1 MKILY
6 GVQGT
11 GNGHITRA
19 RMMANAFAAKTDR
32 NIDVTFL
39 FSGRPRQDY
48 FDMQCFADCLYRT
61 GLTFVTEAGKIN
73 HLKSALFNNPIGFIR
88 EVSNLDVSPYDL
100 IITDFEPVTA
110 WAGKLSG
117 KTVVGLGHQYAF
129 GHNIP
134 LAGYSLLASLIMRYF
149 APSTLSL
156 GLHWHH
162 FGHSILPPIIDNS
175 HQRSEC
181 QQSIMVY
188 LPFEDQDHVCAL
200 LNSLPDY
207 QFTQYSSALT
217 DQQKGNVAQ
226 RKACHEGFKQ
236 DLAASQAVICNA
248 GFELLSECLNM
259 GLPILAKPVKGQFE
273 QQSNAAALLQLGYGQ
288 AIYSLDREP
297 IARWLGEHK
306 TPPTVRY
313 NDTAAA
319 VVNWLL
325 ASDTALKQHSVEALV
340 RQLWL
345 PVGSTTPQHAV
356 LKSPA

>member
-11 GNGHITRA
+11 GNGHISRA
-19 RMMANAFAAKTDR
+19 RMMAKAFAARTDC
-32 NIDVTFL
+32 DMEVTFL
-39 FSGRPRQDY
+39 FSGRPREEY
-48 FDMQCFADCLYRT
+48 FDMQCFGDCRYRN
-61 GLTFVTEAGKIN
+61 GLSFVTEAGKIN
-73 HLKSALFNNPIGFIR
+73 HLKSALYNNPIGFIR
-88 EVSNLDVSPYDL
+88 EVTQLDVSPYEL

-117 KTVVGLGHQYAF
+117 TTVLGLGHQYAF

-149 APSTLSL
+149 APATVKL

-175 HQRSEC
+175 HQRSDC

-188 LPFEDQDHVCAL
+188 LPFEDQHRVCTL

-207 QFTQYSSALT
+207 RFSQYSSALS

-226 RKACHEGFKQ
+226 RKACHQGFKQ

-248 GFELLSECLNM
+248 GFELVSECLNI
-259 GLPILAKPVKGQFE
+259 GLPILVKPVKGQFE
-273 QQSNAAALLQLGYGQ
+273 QQSNAAALTQLGYGE
-288 AIYSLDREP
+288 AIHSLDREP
-297 IARWLGEHK
+297 IAHWLGKHK
-306 TPPTVRY
+306 AAPTVRF

-319 VVNWLL
+319 VVDWLL
-325 ASDTALKQHSVEALV
+325 AGDTELQQHGIDALV
-340 RQLWL
+340 QTLWQPVDSVVPQLAAL
-345 PVGSTTPQHAV
+345 QSST
-356 LKSPA
+356 